1 MRKTLMLTGLATLS
15 LSATAV
21 ADKPETTGKP
31 ADKPAKADRPTPSAK
46 EKGKGTTKRCK
57 THRKAFNVHGT
68 LVSQALTANADGTVD
83 GTVVVKTQKRD
94 KATKK
99 VVAKE
104 TTYTLDDAKLS
115 VKTDDRNADG
125 KSDLTD
131 VKAGDRVKLEGRV
144 THQHGRKCL
153 KGDFTPTMT
162 LRRVKFDDPKPA
174 KPEPTPT
181 PAPVS

>member
-31 ADKPAKADRPTPSAK
+31 ADKPAKAERPAAK
-46 EKGKGTTKRCK
+46 DKGKGETKRCK
-57 THRKAFNVHGT
+57 THRHAFNVHGT
-68 LVSQALTANADGTVD
+68 LVSQALTANPDGSVD
-83 GTVVVKTQKRD
+83 GTVVVKTEKKD
-94 KATKK
+94 KTTKK
-99 VVAKE
+99 LVATE

-131 VKAGDRVKLEGRV
+131 VKAGDRVKLEGRK

-153 KGDFTPTMT
+153 KGDFTPTVT

-174 KPEPTPT
+174 KPAPTPT
-181 PAPVS
+181 PAPTPAA